1 MFPLCPVCKINV
13 LSRIES
19 LGLDLHLLLQCGILQ
34 LQQRVLSMGLEAFLP
49 LLMEVLEVGK
59 KSKIL

>member
-1 MFPLCPVCKINV
+1 
-13 LSRIES
+13 